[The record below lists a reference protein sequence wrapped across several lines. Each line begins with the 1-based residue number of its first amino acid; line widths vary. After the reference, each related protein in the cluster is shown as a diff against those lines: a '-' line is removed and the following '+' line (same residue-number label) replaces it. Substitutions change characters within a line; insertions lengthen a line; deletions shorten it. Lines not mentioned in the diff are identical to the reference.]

1 MFCRSPPQHRKP
13 VTVPFPGERPC
24 PPIETAVR
32 RAAALSDF
40 IGEAEDKM
48 VGLITEAA
56 RVRDASRYADEGLD
70 RQIASLDALATEF
83 REAEQAAA
91 RTATAV
97 VESNTATEQLTT
109 TMRDVSRVVAAIA
122 KVARQTRL
130 LALNASVEAE
140 RAGDAG
146 RGFAVVA
153 AEVKM
158 LADEASQSAR
168 DVEGLVE
175 TLQKQVAVSH
185 EALAAARADVATV
198 VAASQRV
205 SAKAAGELE
214 SAKRLETAVGEAMR
228 GVAMLNDAAAG
239 ISEGCSLDRRR
250 AWLIWEAV
258 HQAALDD
265 GWSGLPRPKP
275 LRQHAHRS
283 PAAGLQSRPRRV
295 VG

>member
-1 MFCRSPPQHRKP
+1 M
-13 VTVPFPGERPC
+13 TVPFPGERPC

-40 IGEAEDKM
+40 IGEAEHKM
-48 VGLITEAA
+48 VGLISEAA
-56 RVRDASRYADEGLD
+56 RVRDASRYADEGID
-70 RQIASLDALATEF
+70 RQIASLESLASEF
-83 REAEQAAA
+83 RDAELAAGRTAAA
-91 RTATAV
+91 VGA
-97 VESNTATEQLTT
+97 SNAATEQLSA
-109 TMRDVSRVVAAIA
+109 TMRDVSRVVAAIG

-168 DVEGLVE
+168 DVAGLVE
-175 TLQKQVAVSH
+175 VLQQQVALSH
-185 EALAAARADVATV
+185 QALDAARTDVTTV

-205 SAKAAGELE
+205 SARAAGELE
-214 SAKRLETAVGEAMR
+214 SAKRLERAVGEAIR

-265 GWSGLPRPKP
+265 GWSGLPKPKP
-275 LRQHAHRS
+275 LKT
-283 PAAGLQSRPRRV
+283 PATRAVPSGLPLRPRHL
-295 VG
+295 G